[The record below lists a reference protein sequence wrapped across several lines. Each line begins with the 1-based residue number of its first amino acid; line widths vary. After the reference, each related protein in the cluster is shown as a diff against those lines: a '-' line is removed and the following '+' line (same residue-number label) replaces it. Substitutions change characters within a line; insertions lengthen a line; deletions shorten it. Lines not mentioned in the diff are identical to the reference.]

1 MNDTGTSCHAAHPAR
16 AAQAFSLLNL
26 VIERCSETLRPHA
39 LELAAAMPD
48 MWGRAEGQ
56 SLLRIQVGLR
66 WKRGGGCLDG
76 TEQARDT
83 VVFEDA

>member
-1 MNDTGTSCHAAHPAR
+1 MRPAHVR
-16 AAQAFSLLNL
+16 QAFSLLNL

-56 SLLRIQVGLR
+56 SLLRIQVRHAL
-66 WKRGGGCLDG
+66 
-76 TEQARDT
+76 
-83 VVFEDA
+83 